1 MILAKCWCATE
12 CSHNNSKDEQS
23 MDLNYVFAHRN
34 DEEEIFP
41 LTVEE
46 IAVAKKRKNL
56 FKRKRSL
63 SNTKVN

>member
-1 MILAKCWCATE
+1 
-12 CSHNNSKDEQS
+12 

-46 IAVAKKRKNL
+46 IAKAQKKDKAIQKNKQDPNYESKL
-56 FKRKRSL
+56 VE
-63 SNTKVN
+63 NTYVL